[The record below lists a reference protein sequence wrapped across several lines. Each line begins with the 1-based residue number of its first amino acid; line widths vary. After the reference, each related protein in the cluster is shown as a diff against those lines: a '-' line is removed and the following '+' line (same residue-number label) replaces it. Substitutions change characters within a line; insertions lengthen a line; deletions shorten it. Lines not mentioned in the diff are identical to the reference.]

1 MEENVRQQQ
10 GQLNMLG
17 HMGQFMNNYS
27 LRNINIQNPLQFT
40 LKKSTK

>member
-17 HMGQFMNNYS
+17 HVGKLMNNHS
-27 LRNINIQNPLQFT
+27 LWNINIQNPLQFT
-40 LKKSTK
+40 LKGSTK